1 MSTELDSITTAV
13 GTILIALGAPL
24 TLWTYVFQQIA
35 VISI

>member
-1 MSTELDSITTAV
+1 MSTELDSFTTAV
-13 GTILIALGAPL
+13 GTILIVLGVPA